1 MYEEFYGLKD
11 KPFQIVPNPEYLY
24 LSSKHKNALTYL
36 EYGVTESSGFV
47 LLTGEIGSGKTT
59 LIRYLL
65 KQIESDMEVAV
76 IFNTNVTSDELLS
89 LIVQE
94 FELGKEAGGKAKNLE
109 ILNRFLVGKY
119 AEKKRVLLII
129 DEAQNL
135 TDDGLEEVRMLSNV
149 QSDDQILL
157 QIMLVGQPELRARLK
172 TAALAQFSQRIAV
185 NYHLQALTA
194 EETCRY
200 IVFRLKKAG
209 ATSAIFTADAAML
222 IYRESGGIPRMINLI
237 CDSALI
243 YGFADEIR
251 TIDAQTIG
259 SVIEELRFMGAVGEI
274 PSDAAGAGDGE
285 DEKHGD
291 GFLRRLEMLE
301 AKVQVLDKTVQ
312 DQIRELEKRTSGYRD
327 ELVTRLKELVIVERK
342 RSNSLL
348 CQYTNLK
355 SRYEALQRIR
365 AAPKTPKTEQQK

>member
-274 PSDAAGAGDGE
+274 PSDAAGAGGGE
-285 DEKHGD
+285 DETHGD